1 MKRYMPLIFLLIFGL
16 TSCSERIVDPP
27 DYTGRELK
35 YDLFQGSEYEYTG
48 KLTVREYPDKKIE
61 LAIKLTG
68 NGTQS
73 SSIEY
78 PAHLHF
84 GSYDNPD
91 APMAFMLNPV
101 KSLTLS
107 SQTRLEELTDGTT
120 LDFES
125 FQDFK
130 GHVKV
135 HLASEGP
142 DYKVIL
148 VAGNVGALVEESSNF
163 DAVQI
168 ATCSSS
174 GF

>member
-1 MKRYMPLIFLLIFGL
+1 MRIIVPAVLLLIFGL

-27 DYTGRELK
+27 DYTGRQIE
-35 YDLFQGSEYEYTG
+35 YELFQGSDYEYTG
-48 KLTVREYPDKKIE
+48 KLIVREYPDKGIE
-61 LAIKLTG
+61 LLIQLSG
-68 NGTQS
+68 NGTLT

-107 SQTRLEELTDGTT
+107 SETRLGELADGTT

-125 FQDFK
+125 FQNFE

-135 HLASEGP
+135 HLANEGP

-148 VAGNVGALVEESSNF
+148 VAGNVGALVEETSNF
-163 DAVQI
+163 DALQI
-168 ATCSSS
+168 ATCSSN
-174 GF
+174 F